1 MSDMYDVK
9 TRQPLGQKIVRR
21 DDGSLDVSTINDE
34 PSMTQQQ
41 FAAECD
47 INNIMKKYDNTGLIT
62 HLARKPAMYGD
73 FSGISDYQGMLDTI
87 RYADEAFMT
96 LPASTRQRFEN
107 DPQKLL
113 NFLHDEKNFEEGVK
127 LGFLKPREKPAAQAQ
142 NAIPQNANPAP
153 AASQPAP
160 ISNPA

>member
-9 TRQPLGQKIVRR
+9 TRVPFGQKIVRR
-21 DDGSLDVSTINDE
+21 EDGSLDVSTINDD

-41 FAAECD
+41 FSAECD

-62 HLARKPAMYGD
+62 HLAKRPAMYGD
-73 FSGISDYQGMLDTI
+73 FSQITDYQEMLETI

-96 LPASTRQRFEN
+96 LSAEARQRFEN

-113 NFLHDEKNFEEGVK
+113 NFLQDSKNYDEGVK
-127 LGFLKPREKPAAQAQ
+127 LGFLKPRAQTAPQAQ
-142 NAIPQNANPAP
+142 NANSNANPASGAQNP
-153 AASQPAP
+153 A
-160 ISNPA
+160 SNPA

>member
-9 TRQPLGQKIVRR
+9 TRIPHGQKIVRR
-21 DDGSLDVSTINDE
+21 DDGSLDVATLNDE

-47 INNIMKKYDNTGLIT
+47 INNIMKKYDSTGLIT
-62 HLARKPAMYGD
+62 HLAKRPAMYGD
-73 FSGISDYQGMLDTI
+73 FSQIQDYQAMLDTI

-113 NFLHDEKNFEEGVK
+113 TFLHDPKNYDEGVS
-127 LGFLKPREKPAAQAQ
+127 LGFLKPRDPVTAPAK
-142 NAIPQNANPAP
+142 NANDSTNATPP
-153 AASQPAP
+153 KSVT
-160 ISNPA
+160 